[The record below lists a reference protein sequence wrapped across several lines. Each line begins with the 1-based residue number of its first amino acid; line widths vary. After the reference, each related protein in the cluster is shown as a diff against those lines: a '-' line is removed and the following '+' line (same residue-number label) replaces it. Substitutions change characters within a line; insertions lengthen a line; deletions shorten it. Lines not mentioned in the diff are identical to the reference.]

1 MTDLFLK
8 MKHWQVFIL
17 TFAIPMIITF
27 IMMGSMMS
35 FMINEM
41 VANNY
46 DPANPDPLQS
56 LALTFDMLDHV
67 KYYYLII
74 LAFSMIF
81 YVWIWSVAT
90 GLQKRLPENATMN
103 FKLFKIAFFSLLI
116 SSLLIVGAMIYA
128 FSFAKEIFVNG
139 INDSNN
145 ATTSGGSTV
154 PFFGLISIVYILV
167 LAAMFYIFYF
177 TAKTIKMAEYQH
189 DVKLSDYIAEIFMV
203 WLLPIGIWF
212 IQPKVNKIVS
222 EEMNVEEENK

>member
-116 SSLLIVGAMIYA
+116 FSLLIVGAMIYA

-145 ATTSGGSTV
+145 VTTLGSIV
-154 PFFGLISIVYILV
+154 PFLGLISIVYILV

-222 EEMNVEEENK
+222 GEMKVEEEYN